1 MTKTTERDGR
11 LEQVCDR
18 WQIQFTRSLAH
29 SPEKVWRALTDP
41 EHRKAWFPD
50 TSIGDFTTAGA
61 KLRFEIGGTT
71 LDGEVFAADP
81 PKLLELSWGDD
92 ILRFELRPDGAGT
105 VLDFS
110 AAILEVGKGAR
121 DTAGWH
127 VCIDRLESAL
137 DGTLPDANP
146 NWRALNDMYVERFG
160 PEASTLGPPEGH
172 PEA

>member
-11 LEQVCDR
+11 FELVGDR
-18 WQIQFTRSLAH
+18 WQIKFTRSLSHA
-29 SPEKVWRALTDP
+29 PEKVWRALTDP
-41 EHRKAWFPD
+41 EQRKAWFPD
-50 TSIGDFTTAGA
+50 TSIGDFTSVGA
-61 KLRFEIGGTT
+61 KLHFEVGGTT
-71 LDGEVFAADP
+71 LAGEVFAADP

-105 VLDFS
+105 VLEFG
-110 AAILEVGKGAR
+110 ATILEVGKGAR

-127 VCIDRLESAL
+127 FCIDRLESAL
-137 DGTLPDANP
+137 DGTSPDDNP
-146 NWRALNDMYVERFG
+146 HWRALNDKYVERFG